1 MEIKVNTR
9 INGKRAVV
17 MMQAEESQIAVNEQV
32 VDDNGLLLSEIER
45 LKSELQESDYKV
57 IKCAEAICLN
67 GELPYNMTEL
77 HNERQALRDKI
88 NELEK
93 AMGNEWCNE
102 CQLFYFEEL
111 FIYAIVFFSTTRWC

>member
-17 MMQAEESQIAVNEQV
+17 KMISEEAQIVDNDRV

-57 IKCAEAICLN
+57 IKCAEAMAV
-67 GELPYNMTEL
+67 GAEMPYDVASL
-77 HNERQALRDKI
+77 HKERQALRDKI
-88 NELEK
+88 NELESEVQN
-93 AMGNEWCNE
+93 G
-102 CQLFYFEEL
+102 
-111 FIYAIVFFSTTRWC
+111 

>member
-1 MEIKVNTR
+1 MEKISR
-9 INGKRAVV
+9 YMERDRQSELILDI
-17 MMQAEESQIAVNEQV
+17 ES
-32 VDDNGLLLSEIER
+32 

-67 GELPYNMTEL
+67 VELPYNMTAL

-93 AMGNEWCNE
+93 TLNN
-102 CQLFYFEEL
+102 
-111 FIYAIVFFSTTRWC
+111 

>member
-17 MMQAEESQIAVNEQV
+17 KMQAEETQIVDNEQV

-57 IKCAEAICLN
+57 IKCAEAMAVSA
-67 GELPYNMTEL
+67 EMPYDVASL
-77 HNERQALRDKI
+77 HKVRQALRDKI
-88 NELEK
+88 NELESEVQN
-93 AMGNEWCNE
+93 G
-102 CQLFYFEEL
+102 
-111 FIYAIVFFSTTRWC
+111 

>member
-17 MMQAEESQIAVNEQV
+17 TMQAEESQIVDNEQV

-45 LKSELQESDYKV
+45 LKSELQASDYKV

-67 GELPYNMTEL
+67 AEMPYNMTAL
-77 HNERQALRDKI
+77 HKERQALRDKI
-88 NELEK
+88 NKLE
-93 AMGNEWCNE
+93 E
-102 CQLFYFEEL
+102 QL
-111 FIYAIVFFSTTRWC
+111 